1 MLNKNIP
8 RHVIEFLSSTRSQKM
23 YIDLP
28 AIETLILAEAS
39 DAVNDNPAPK
49 LQKRKIKISQ
59 ELEII
64 ARTINTPPQCFMS
77 QGEIYDFCKI
87 KGGAKKDS
95 IKKEALKKQLLRIHQ
110 LQVGRTRR
118 NYWENT
124 PKIRELL
131 NLPKPNIPSK
141 GGYAHQLTAFYVS
154 RWAFQNGYR
163 CKLEVQI
170 GSNNKAVDALLTN
183 DEETIVMEFCMS
195 EPIAKELTNIEK
207 DITSGFKFTKL
218 IFLARDSNMRKKLEK
233 IIDGDLFASSFRK
246 KIEVKLAGDYMKDE

>member
-1 MLNKNIP
+1 LLNKNIP
-8 RHVIEFLSSTRSQKM
+8 RHVIEILSSMRSQKM
-23 YIDLP
+23 YTDLP
-28 AIETLILAEAS
+28 AIETSILAGTP

-49 LQKRKIKISQ
+49 PQKRKIKISQ

-64 ARTINTPPQCFMS
+64 ARTINTPPQCFMP

-95 IKKEALKKQLLRIHQ
+95 IKKEALKKQLVRIHQ
-110 LQVGRTRR
+110 IQVDRTRR

-131 NLPKPNIPSK
+131 NLPKPIIPSK
-141 GGYAHQLTAFYVS
+141 GGFAHQLIAFYVS
-154 RWAFQNGYR
+154 RWALQNGYR

-183 DEETIVMEFCMS
+183 DEETIIMEFCIS
-195 EPIAKELTNIEK
+195 EPIAKELINIEK
-207 DITSGFKFTKL
+207 DFASGFKFAKL
-218 IFLARDSNMRKKLEK
+218 IFLVKDSIMKNKLK
-233 IIDGDLFASSFRK
+233 RIIDSDLFTSSFRK
-246 KIEVKLAGDYMKDE
+246 KIEVKLAGNYMKDE